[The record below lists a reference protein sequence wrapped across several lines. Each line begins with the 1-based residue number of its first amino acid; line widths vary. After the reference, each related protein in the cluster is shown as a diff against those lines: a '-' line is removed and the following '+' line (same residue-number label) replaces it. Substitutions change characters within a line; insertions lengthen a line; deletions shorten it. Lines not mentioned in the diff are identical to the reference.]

1 MEAELVP
8 RYPHVETV
16 SFTFLDKPMVEF
28 ELQPLGVNVMDVPY
42 IANIIQASTRSCP
55 RRRLLYSA
63 RAWG

>member
-1 MEAELVP
+1 
-8 RYPHVETV
+8 VETV

-55 RRRLLYSA
+55 SPRMLYSA